1 VTTIGMTV
9 KRLGH
14 TRDLGDRSGFH
25 DLRFDLPENGN
36 IEPQRDRHCW
46 GVKHVTSWGDR
57 LCFSVE

>member
-1 VTTIGMTV
+1 MTV

-36 IEPQRDRHCW
+36 IEPQRDRYC
-46 GVKHVTSWGDR
+46 
-57 LCFSVE
+57 